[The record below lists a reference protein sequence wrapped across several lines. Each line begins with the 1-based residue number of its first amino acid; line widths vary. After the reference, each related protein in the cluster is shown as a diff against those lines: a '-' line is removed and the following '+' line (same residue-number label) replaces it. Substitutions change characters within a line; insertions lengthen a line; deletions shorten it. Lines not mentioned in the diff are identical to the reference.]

1 MIVDPNHTFITSDH
15 HFKSYDLPLSFM
27 QVFSKSEEDSLI
39 DKWNSVI
46 TSDDIVIYVG
56 DFCDGNVNDLIQY
69 RKRLNGN
76 IVLVKGNHDI
86 LPDDAY
92 KAIFN
97 AVYES
102 VYLDNL
108 NISIS
113 HYPTTDKAIKYH
125 MHGHTHR
132 SSDLKEILSNNIFC
146 SCVSKHNGYPIL
158 LKDILVS
165 EKSRL

>member
-27 QVFSKSEEDSLI
+27 QVFSKDEEDTLI
-39 DKWNSVI
+39 DKWNSVV
-46 TSDDIVIYVG
+46 TLDDIVIYVG
-56 DFCDGNVNDLIQY
+56 DFCDGNVNDLMQY
-69 RKRLNGN
+69 RKWLNGN

-86 LPDDAY
+86 LPDDVY

-97 AVYES
+97 DVYES
-102 VYLDNL
+102 IYLDNL

-113 HYPTTDKAIKYH
+113 HYPTTDNTIKYH
-125 MHGHTHR
+125 IHGHTHR
-132 SSDLKEILSNNIFC
+132 NEVLKEISPNNIFC

-158 LKDILVS
+158 LNDILVS
-165 EKSRL
+165 EKPRL